1 MEGDYQKAEIKEN
14 LKILLIDQSKNVHE
28 YYMSICENL
37 TNFEKFF
44 NFSRQKYEVR
54 ISKSLV
60 LN

>member
-1 MEGDYQKAEIKEN
+1 MEGDYQKAEIKEK
-14 LKILLIDQSKNVHE
+14 LKILIDQSKNVHE

>member
-1 MEGDYQKAEIKEN
+1 MEGDYQKAEIKEK
-14 LKILLIDQSKNVHE
+14 LKILIDQLKNVHE